1 MDMKLLQDTIDM
13 LRSHIDSGTDI
24 DWTDMD
30 NRPVRDIA
38 DMLDAYE
45 LAHSRKMTVL
55 ACCILIQSALSK
67 HGKLQTQDN
76 ERLTRMLLDGDY
88 LTGLMYRIAVKR
100 KEWKLLSRLLP
111 FHKRMQL
118 TLLKKN
124 ASPEVLLSEL
134 KREIRSYLEQRSA

>member
-1 MDMKLLQDTIDM
+1 MDMKLLQDTIDL

-24 DWTDMD
+24 DWMEMD

-38 DMLDAYE
+38 DMLNAYE
-45 LAHSRKMTVL
+45 LAYSRKMTVL
-55 ACCILIQSALSK
+55 ACCILIHTALNK
-67 HGKLQTQDN
+67 HDKLQAKDN
-76 ERLTRMLLDGDY
+76 ERLTRLLLDGDY

-100 KEWKLLSRLLP
+100 REWKLLSRLLP

-118 TLLKKN
+118 SLLKN
-124 ASPEVLLSEL
+124 VSPERIFNEL

>member
-1 MDMKLLQDTIDM
+1 MDMKLLQDTIDL

-24 DWTDMD
+24 DWMEMD

-38 DMLDAYE
+38 DMLNAYE
-45 LAHSRKMTVL
+45 LAYSRKMTVL
-55 ACCILIQSALSK
+55 ACCILIHTALNK
-67 HGKLQTQDN
+67 HGKLQAKDN
-76 ERLTRMLLDGDY
+76 ERLTRLLLDGDY

-118 TLLKKN
+118 SLLKN
-124 ASPEVLLSEL
+124 VSPERILHEL

>member
-1 MDMKLLQDTIDM
+1 MDMKLLQDTIDL

-24 DWTDMD
+24 DWMEMD

-38 DMLDAYE
+38 DMLNAYE
-45 LAHSRKMTVL
+45 LAYSRKMTVL
-55 ACCILIQSALSK
+55 ACCILIHTALNK
-67 HGKLQTQDN
+67 HGKLQAMDN

-111 FHKRMQL
+111 LHKRMQL
-118 TLLKKN
+118 KLMKNVSPELLLK
-124 ASPEVLLSEL
+124 EL

>member
-1 MDMKLLQDTIDM
+1 MDMKLLQDTIDL

-24 DWTDMD
+24 DWMEMD

-38 DMLDAYE
+38 DMLNAYE
-45 LAHSRKMTVL
+45 LAYSRKMTVL
-55 ACCILIQSALSK
+55 ACCMLIQTALNR
-67 HGKLQTQDN
+67 HDKLQALDN
-76 ERLTRMLLDGDY
+76 EKLTRMLLDGDY

-118 TLLKKN
+118 NLLRKVPPEILLK
-124 ASPEVLLSEL
+124 EL
-134 KREIRSYLEQRSA
+134 KHEVRSYLEQRSA

>member
-1 MDMKLLQDTIDM
+1 MDMKLLQDTIDL

-24 DWTDMD
+24 DWMEMD

-38 DMLDAYE
+38 DMLNAYE
-45 LAHSRKMTVL
+45 LAYSRKMTVL
-55 ACCILIQSALSK
+55 ACCILIHTALNK
-67 HGKLQTQDN
+67 HGKLQAKDN
-76 ERLTRMLLDGDY
+76 ERLTRLLLDGDY

-118 TLLKKN
+118 SLLKSV
-124 ASPEVLLSEL
+124 SPERIFNEL

>member
-1 MDMKLLQDTIDM
+1 MDMKLLQDTIDL

-24 DWTDMD
+24 DWMEMD

-38 DMLDAYE
+38 DMLNAYE
-45 LAHSRKMTVL
+45 LAYSRKMTVL
-55 ACCILIQSALSK
+55 ACCMLIQTALNR
-67 HGKLQTQDN
+67 HDKLQAQDN
-76 ERLTRMLLDGDY
+76 EKLTRMLLDGDY

-118 TLLKKN
+118 NLLKHVP
-124 ASPEVLLSEL
+124 PEILLKEL
-134 KREIRSYLEQRSA
+134 KHEVRSYLEQRSA

>member
-1 MDMKLLQDTIDM
+1 MDMKLLQDTIDL

-24 DWTDMD
+24 DWMEMD

-38 DMLDAYE
+38 DMLSAYE
-45 LAHSRKMTVL
+45 LAYSRKMTVL
-55 ACCILIQSALSK
+55 ACCILIHTALNK
-67 HGKLQTQDN
+67 HGKLQAKDN

-118 TLLKKN
+118 SLLKN
-124 ASPEVLLSEL
+124 VSPERIFNEL

>member
-1 MDMKLLQDTIDM
+1 MDMKLLQDTIDL

-24 DWTDMD
+24 DWMEMD

-38 DMLDAYE
+38 DMLNAYE
-45 LAHSRKMTVL
+45 LAYSRKMTVL
-55 ACCILIQSALSK
+55 ACCILIHTALNK
-67 HGKLQTQDN
+67 HGKLQAKDN
-76 ERLTRMLLDGDY
+76 ERLTRLLLDGDY

-118 TLLKKN
+118 SLLKN
-124 ASPEVLLSEL
+124 VSPERIFNEL

>member
-1 MDMKLLQDTIDM
+1 MDMKLLQDTIDL

-24 DWTDMD
+24 DWMEMD

-38 DMLDAYE
+38 DMLNAYE
-45 LAHSRKMTVL
+45 LAYSRKMTVL
-55 ACCILIQSALSK
+55 ACCILIHTALNK
-67 HGKLQTQDN
+67 HGKLQAKDN
-76 ERLTRMLLDGDY
+76 ERLTRLLLDGDY

-118 TLLKKN
+118 SLLRN
-124 ASPEVLLSEL
+124 VSPERIFNEL

>member
-1 MDMKLLQDTIDM
+1 MDMKLLQDTIDL

-24 DWTDMD
+24 DWMEMD
-30 NRPVRDIA
+30 IRPVRDIA
-38 DMLDAYE
+38 DMLNAYE
-45 LAHSRKMTVL
+45 LAYSRKMTVL
-55 ACCILIQSALSK
+55 ACCILIHTALNK
-67 HGKLQTQDN
+67 HGKLQAKDN
-76 ERLTRMLLDGDY
+76 ERLTRLLLDGDY

-118 TLLKKN
+118 SLLRN
-124 ASPEVLLSEL
+124 VSPERIFNEL

>member
-1 MDMKLLQDTIDM
+1 MDMKLLQDTIDL

-24 DWTDMD
+24 DWMEMD

-38 DMLDAYE
+38 DMLNAYE
-45 LAHSRKMTVL
+45 LAYSRKMTVL
-55 ACCILIQSALSK
+55 ACCILIHTALNK
-67 HGKLQTQDN
+67 HGKLQAKDN
-76 ERLTRMLLDGDY
+76 ERLTRLLLDGDY

-111 FHKRMQL
+111 FHKCMQL
-118 TLLKKN
+118 SLLKN
-124 ASPEVLLSEL
+124 VSPERIFNEL

>member
-1 MDMKLLQDTIDM
+1 MDMKLLQDTIDL

-24 DWTDMD
+24 DWMEMD

-38 DMLDAYE
+38 DMLNAYE
-45 LAHSRKMTVL
+45 LAYSRKITVL
-55 ACCILIQSALSK
+55 ACCILIHTALNK
-67 HGKLQTQDN
+67 HGKLQAKDN
-76 ERLTRMLLDGDY
+76 ERLTRLLLDGDY

-118 TLLKKN
+118 SLLKN
-124 ASPEVLLSEL
+124 VSPERILHEL
-134 KREIRSYLEQRSA
+134 KREIHSYLEQRSA

>member
-1 MDMKLLQDTIDM
+1 MDMKLLQDTIDL
-13 LRSHIDSGTDI
+13 LRSHIDSATDI
-24 DWTDMD
+24 DWMEMD

-38 DMLDAYE
+38 DMLNAYE
-45 LAHSRKMTVL
+45 LAYSRKMTVL
-55 ACCILIQSALSK
+55 ACCILIHTALNK
-67 HGKLQTQDN
+67 HGKLQAKDN
-76 ERLTRMLLDGDY
+76 ERLTRLLLDGDY

-118 TLLKKN
+118 SLLKN
-124 ASPEVLLSEL
+124 VSPERIFNEL

>member
-1 MDMKLLQDTIDM
+1 MDMKLLQDTIDL

-24 DWTDMD
+24 DWMEMD

-38 DMLDAYE
+38 DMLNAYE
-45 LAHSRKMTVL
+45 LAYSRKMTVL
-55 ACCILIQSALSK
+55 ACCILIHTALNK
-67 HGKLQTQDN
+67 HGKLQAKDN

-111 FHKRMQL
+111 
-118 TLLKKN
+118 
-124 ASPEVLLSEL
+124 S
-134 KREIRSYLEQRSA
+134 ISACS

>member
-1 MDMKLLQDTIDM
+1 MDMKLLQDTIDL

-24 DWTDMD
+24 DWMEMD

-38 DMLDAYE
+38 DMLNAYE
-45 LAHSRKMTVL
+45 LAYSRKMTVL
-55 ACCILIQSALSK
+55 ACFILIHTALNK
-67 HGKLQTQDN
+67 HGKLQAKDN
-76 ERLTRMLLDGDY
+76 ERLTRLLLDGDY

-118 TLLKKN
+118 SLLKN
-124 ASPEVLLSEL
+124 VSPERIFNEL